1 MVLVSAV
8 RPAALCES
16 RSISGTGIDNAAR
29 RMARSVPNA

>member
-8 RPAALCES
+8 RPAALRES

-29 RMARSVPNA
+29 RMARNVPNA

>member
-16 RSISGTGIDNAAR
+16 RSIIGTGIDNAAR